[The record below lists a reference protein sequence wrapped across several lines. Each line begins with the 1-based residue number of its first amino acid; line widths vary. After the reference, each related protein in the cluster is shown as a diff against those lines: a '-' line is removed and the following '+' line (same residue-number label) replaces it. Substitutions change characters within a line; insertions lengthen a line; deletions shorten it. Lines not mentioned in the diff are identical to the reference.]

1 MKRKRADIA
10 SFFNKKKP
18 AEAQENERQG
28 QMEKGQTDSESE
40 GEESPVRP
48 GPSGPP
54 DLYKR
59 SVQIQRAREMSPH
72 VPVAQVDLQTF
83 PNQEPINQSSHTRNS
98 FPGHSRVTDEETFK
112 PRGTMFTH
120 G

>member
-10 SFFNKKKP
+10 SFLNKKKP

-28 QMEKGQTDSESE
+28 QMEKGQTDRESE

-54 DLYKR
+54 GIQTLPHTPGY
-59 SVQIQRAREMSPH
+59 SV
-72 VPVAQVDLQTF
+72 TF
-83 PNQEPINQSSHTRNS
+83 IDIVH
-98 FPGHSRVTDEETFK
+98 
-112 PRGTMFTH
+112 
-120 G
+120 